1 MSDPA
6 AEPIICPV
14 TPWYHKRRVSM
25 IALLLGLSAF
35 FFYDWKVG
43 YPKKRAEYEVYW
55 PQYQQLVQQEKK
67 TGDWFKLAKEKG
79 WPEKPHE
86 EDWNYKIREQLI
98 FGCLTGVIGLGMLGS
113 WFLNSRRKLTADHE
127 SFTTPDGHRVP
138 FSSAFHLDKRKWDNK
153 GLAYVRY
160 KDGNNTRKAVIDC
173 LIHGDPAIKVLERL
187 EANFQGELVDIV
199 RTPPAEETAPESTD
213 PSAADSLEQAPQ
225 NDGPDSGANRTA

>member
-1 MSDPA
+1 
-6 AEPIICPV
+6 
-14 TPWYHKRRVSM
+14 M

-35 FFYDWKVG
+35 FFYDWKIG
-43 YPKKRAEYEVYW
+43 YPKKRAQYEEYW
-55 PQYQQLVQQEKK
+55 PQYQQLVQKEKK
-67 TGDWFKLAKEKG
+67 TGDWFKLAREKG

-98 FGCLTGVIGLGMLGS
+98 FGCLTGTIGLGMLAA
-113 WFLNSRRKLTADHE
+113 WLRNSRRKLTADHE

-160 KDGNNTRKAVIDC
+160 RDGSSTRKAVIDC
-173 LIHGDPAIKVLERL
+173 LIHGDPAIRVLERL

-199 RTPPAEETAPESTD
+199 RTPPAEETGPAPEQE
-213 PSAADSLEQAPQ
+213 AAEHPETPAPA
-225 NDGPDSGANRTA
+225 DDKDAAASRTA